1 MPSQTELND
10 SNNES
15 TNKNRF
21 SIGQLVKTTPQNS
34 NCWDEQTSKL
44 PVGTIGKV
52 VDLTRDDIILF
63 DEDEEIIDPDN
74 VIVSFP
80 ELIDFAMYPMNTDM
94 IEPLDGGEV

>member
-1 MPSQTELND
+1 MPSNTEFND

-52 VDLTRDDIILF
+52 VDF
-63 DEDEEIIDPDN
+63 GSPEDYDN
-74 VIVSFP
+74 IIVSFHDLDLDEYGSYNSCQI
-80 ELIDFAMYPMNTDM
+80 EL
-94 IEPLDGGEV
+94 LDLGGEI